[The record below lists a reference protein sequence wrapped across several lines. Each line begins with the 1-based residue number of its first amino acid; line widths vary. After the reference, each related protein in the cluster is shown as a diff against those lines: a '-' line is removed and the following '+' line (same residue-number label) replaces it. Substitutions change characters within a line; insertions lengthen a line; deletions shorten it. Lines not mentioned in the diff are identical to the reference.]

1 MTSFGEKYSSQI
13 MKGEKI
19 TFELQNHKKNSS
31 SSCSW
36 RNQGGKK
43 EKL

>member
-1 MTSFGEKYSSQI
+1 MTSFGEKYPSQI

-19 TFELQNHKKNSS
+19 TLELQSHKKDKS
-31 SSCSW
+31 SSCSG
-36 RNQGGKK
+36 RNQEGKK